1 MESSKPAL
9 QNEDERPS
17 NVRLD
22 PASGS
27 VTLDDV
33 LKDAPKV
40 LDTLTRELFQ
50 RADDAMRANAKSQL
64 TACLQLGLR
73 SASIMH
79 GMERV
84 LDLQT
89 LDSYETLN
97 RAAIEA
103 RDLLM
108 HFRFDDKGTRDKIG
122 YWFAGAKDNAWK
134 ADHTRVEQFL
144 AKRDALLDSK
154 LGENWSKLSA
164 LTHPTMYASDNS
176 TVVIVHRTTGR
187 LNGLNIE
194 QKRADYVIGIAR
206 LFLATAWNFPGWIP
220 LGLNHANMP
229 GFQFFCQKAE
239 LIGGPIVNAPVS
251 HPLPEHSIKPP
262 KKA

>member
-1 MESSKPAL
+1 M
-9 QNEDERPS
+9 
-17 NVRLD
+17 LD
-22 PASGS
+22 A
-27 VTLDDV
+27 
-33 LKDAPKV
+33 
-40 LDTLTRELFQ
+40 LTRELIQ
-50 RADDAMRANAKSQL
+50 KAGDAMRANAKSQL

-103 RDLLM
+103 KNLLM
-108 HFRFDDKGTRDKIG
+108 HFRFNDKGTREKIG
-122 YWFAGAKDNAWK
+122 YWFAGAKDQAWK
-134 ADHTRVEQFL
+134 ADHTKVEAFL
-144 AKRDALLDSK
+144 TTQGALDLK
-154 LGENWSKLSA
+154 LGEGWSKVSV
-164 LTHPTMYASDNS
+164 LTHPTKYASDNS
-176 TVVIVHRTTGR
+176 TVVILHRTTGL

-206 LFLATAWNFPGWIP
+206 LFLATVLNFPGWIP

-229 GFQFFCQKAE
+229 SFQSFCLNAE

-251 HPLPEHSIKPP
+251 HPLPEHSLRPP